1 MLDDLT
7 KEIKAQLY
15 ERVKSPLFGAFAFS
29 WVGWNYRALLGVVSE
44 LHFKERMAYLDG
56 LYPTTEDWF
65 NHCVWW
71 PLLTAVLFLVIYP
84 WPARAMYWYWA
95 WQQKE
100 LKKVQQRIEDETPL
114 TQEEA
119 RALRA
124 VALDQTREFESRLAG
139 LQATN
144 EELRARVGMLTEE
157 NARLDKERQQQAEAA
172 KKADEQ
178 LTAARSDV
186 LAPVTNPL
194 ESDERKSFRFRYSD
208 AIDQLSIENAQ
219 EIRSLGSE
227 ASMGLIGLV
236 ACGGG
241 GNIETLTRIL
251 GVNPITIR
259 HGLRALGA
267 RRLVEGG
274 NENYKLSDEG
284 NSLVVRLGLTGVVP
298 LSTAL

>member
-124 VALDQTREFESRLAG
+124 VAFDQTREFESRLAG

-144 EELRARVGMLTEE
+144 EELKARIGMLTEE

-178 LTAARSDV
+178 LTVARSDV
-186 LAPVTNPL
+186 LAPAANPS
-194 ESDERKSFRFRYSD
+194 ESDERASIQFRYSD

-219 EIRSLGSE
+219 VIRSLGSE

-236 ACGGG
+236 ACGGAS
-241 GNIETLTRIL
+241 NFEELAKIL

-259 HGLRALGA
+259 HGLKALVA
-267 RRLVEGG
+267 RKLVKEATNG
-274 NENYKLSDEG
+274 YYRLSDEG
-284 NSLVVRLGLTGVVP
+284 DSLVVRLGLTGVVP
-298 LSTAL
+298 LQK